1 KFRTIMHERTPAS
14 GKTGTNITKEEMA
27 AIHNLKNNR
36 EITILPA
43 DKGRTTVIM
52 DTEQY
57 EKQMNEMLQDRNTY
71 EVLKRDPTEAKK
83 RKLKTILK
91 QLQEEKKIDKQTY
104 NHLIPTAN
112 IIPRIYGTPKIHK
125 PGAPLRPIID
135 SMGSVTYNLSKFID
149 RLIGRGLI
157 ITVQPEQEGS
167 IYIVKRINRSIRRL
181 SLHGSSSN
189 TLELNCIGPF

>member
-1 KFRTIMHERTPAS
+1 MQESPVGLDLSQTGILILENLKNKRSIL
-14 GKTGTNITKEEMA
+14 KTAKLPPSNITKEEMA
-27 AIHNLKNNR
+27 AINNLKNNR

-57 EKQMNEMLQDRNTY
+57 EKQMDEMLQDRNTY

-135 SMGSVTYNLSKFID
+135 SMGSVTYNLSKFIAD
-149 RLIGRGLI
+149 ILKPLPSS
-157 ITVQPEQEGS
+157 T
-167 IYIVKRINRSIRRL
+167 IVKMQNSWQKNSKTQRRNI
-181 SLHGSSSN
+181 HF
-189 TLELNCIGPF
+189 T

>member
-1 KFRTIMHERTPAS
+1 KFRTIMHERTQA
-14 GKTGTNITKEEMA
+14 NITKEEMA

-83 RKLKTILK
+83 RKLKTVLK

-104 NHLIPTAN
+104 NHLIPTAS

-135 SMGSVTYNLSKFID
+135 SMGSVTYNLSKFISSD
-149 RLIGRGLI
+149 WLLIFTLLPHRKSDELYFQ
-157 ITVQPEQEGS
+157 T
-167 IYIVKRINRSIRRL
+167 
-181 SLHGSSSN
+181 N
-189 TLELNCIGPF
+189 TLHTIRIKPVILHFLLFLGASKLKLTCTF